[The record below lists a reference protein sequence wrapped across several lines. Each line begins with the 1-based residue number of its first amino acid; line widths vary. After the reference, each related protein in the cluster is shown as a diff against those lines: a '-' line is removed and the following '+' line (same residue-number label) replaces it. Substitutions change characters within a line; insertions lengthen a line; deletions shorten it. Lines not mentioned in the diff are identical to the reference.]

1 MNRGI
6 LLAFLLISS
15 LVTVEGG
22 LGRSLKKRL
31 KSIGR
36 PFERGAKQAAEIAAA
51 GAVAKVAAGALSGR
65 RKRSEDE
72 GAYGNV
78 EENSLKGLM
87 QWDGEK

>member
-22 LGRSLKKRL
+22 LGRSLRKRL

-36 PFERGAKQAAEIAAA
+36 PFERAGKKAAEIAAA
-51 GAVAKVAAGALSGR
+51 GAVG
-65 RKRSEDE
+65 
-72 GAYGNV
+72 
-78 EENSLKGLM
+78 
-87 QWDGEK
+87 